1 MRTSHTGSTA
11 VVTLDSLTRQLLDC
25 GLHEGQTVLVHT
37 ALSRLGWVVG
47 GAETVVRALFRVV
60 GPSGTLMV
68 PTQTWK
74 HFDAAKGVP
83 WAVPEGVEQLVR
95 NHWPA
100 YDPAVT
106 PSIGM
111 GKVAEMIRTWP
122 SAVRS
127 PHPVLSLTAV
137 GPNARILTA
146 EQDLEDVY
154 GNASP
159 LGKLYDLGG
168 HVLLLGVGHDKSTS
182 LHLAETRASYPG
194 KRNIQEDCAMVV
206 AGERK
211 WVTYKTLELHDEDFN
226 ELGHAY
232 EEEHDLPSH
241 RVGQTDARFL
251 ELAPFIDWAVNWMEQ
266 NRDFASEPR

>member
-1 MRTSHTGSTA
+1 MQTSHTSNIA
-11 VVTLDSLTRQLLDC
+11 VVTIDSLTRQLLDC
-25 GLHEGQTVLVHT
+25 GLREGQTVLVHT

-47 GAETVVRALFRVV
+47 GTETVVRALLKAV

-83 WAVPEGVEQLVR
+83 WDVPDGVEQLVH

-106 PSIGM
+106 PSVGM

-122 SAVRS
+122 GAVRS
-127 PHPVLSLTAV
+127 PHPVRSLTAV
-137 GPNARILTA
+137 GPNAHLLTA

-154 GNASP
+154 GDASP
-159 LGKLYDLGG
+159 IAKLYDLGG
-168 HVLLLGVGHDKSTS
+168 HVLLLGVGHDKNTS
-182 LHLAETRASYPG
+182 LHLAETRANYPG
-194 KRNIQEDCAMVV
+194 KHSTQEDCAMVV

-211 WVTYKTLELHDEDFN
+211 WVSYKTLELHDDDFN
-226 ELGHAY
+226 QLGYAY
-232 EEEHDLPSH
+232 EVEHGLPRH
-241 RVGQTDARFL
+241 QVGQTEARFF
-251 ELAPFIDWAVNWMEQ
+251 ELAPFIDWAVKWMEQ
-266 NRDFASEPR
+266 NRNFSSKP